1 MGNRP
6 LTAVI
11 VGAGHRSLNYAEYAR
26 KNPDRLQITGVADP
40 NPLRRREVAE
50 LYQLQANRC
59 WNSAEELAAA
69 GKVADAVINGT
80 MDTQHVPTTLP
91 LLSAGYD
98 VLLEKPF
105 AVSLAEVSALRAAVK
120 KYKRKVMIC
129 HVLRYA
135 PFYVEI
141 KKMLAANKIGEIV
154 NIQTVEHVSYHHIAS
169 CFVRGKWHRHDIC
182 GSSMLMSKCCHDLD
196 LIMWMLSGIKP
207 VKVGSFGGLHYFSRD
222 KAPAGSGEYCLLDC
236 PIEKDCLY
244 SARKHY
250 LYHPDRWS
258 FYVWAGIEHIK
269 NPTLKDKEDYLC
281 RKDNTFGKCVWKC
294 DNNVVDRQSVMIEF
308 ANGATATHNMVGG
321 TSRPMRQIHV
331 IGTTGEIQ
339 GIMDESKF
347 KVRHID
353 PRPGCE
359 YSEDV
364 VDLKIGGDMNG
375 AFGGHGG
382 GDQRL
387 VADFV
392 EALSGGNPSISC
404 TDIEDS
410 INGHLTGFIAD
421 LAMRDNRIVNLSEA
435 TTIAP

>member
-1 MGNRP
+1 MKQNP

-26 KNPDRLQITGVADP
+26 INPDRLQITGVADP

-50 LYQLQANRC
+50 LYHFGKDRC

-91 LLSAGYD
+91 LLAAGYD

-105 AVSLAEVSALRAAVK
+105 AVSLAEVSTLREAVR

-169 CFVRGKWHRHDIC
+169 CFVRGKWHRHEIC

-207 VKVGSFGGLHYFSRD
+207 LKVGSFGGLHYFSRD
-222 KAPAGSGEYCLLDC
+222 KAPAGAGEYCLLDC

-250 LYHPDRWS
+250 LDHPDRWS
-258 FYVWAGIEHIK
+258 FYVWAGIEHIRK
-269 NPTLKDKEDYLC
+269 PTLKDKEDYL
-281 RKDNTFGKCVWKC
+281 RSKDNTFGKCVWKC

-308 ANGATATHNMVGG
+308 TNGATATHNMVGG
-321 TSRPMRQIHV
+321 TSRPMRQIHI

-347 KVRHID
+347 TIRHID

-364 VDLKIGGDMNG
+364 MDLKILGDMTG

-387 VADFV
+387 VSDFV

-410 INGHLTGFIAD
+410 INGHLTGFAAD
-421 LAMRDNRIVNLSEA
+421 LAMNENRIVNLADEK
-435 TTIAP
+435 